1 MSVFLPFPNL
11 ASIAGQFHVKHALE
25 VAASGGHS
33 MALFG
38 GPGGGKT
45 LLARS
50 LTGLLPPNGQQRLP
64 PVVEGQDAMTW
75 VEEALCGH
83 TGLLERARH
92 GILLLDRLDCFGYS
106 ALQIQRL
113 ATVLDRMPDIQLILT
128 LQPCPCGRYG
138 DPVSECVCSACLIEH
153 HQRRMRA
160 LVERVAISVEIP
172 RLEYARHTDA
182 RPSEGSAQVAVRV
195 RDADQRQQQRF
206 IGECTVRNAGMDHA
220 QILRW
225 CELDPSAQK
234 LYKAAYQQLHFSSRA
249 ADSVLA
255 VARTIADLAASDRIQ
270 ANHLAEAIQYRPRWS
285 HAG

>member
-11 ASIAGQFHVKHALE
+11 SSIAGQFHAKRALE

-33 MALFG
+33 IALIG

-45 LLARS
+45 LLARA
-50 LTGLLPPNGQQRLP
+50 LRGLLPPSGQQRLP
-64 PVVEGQDAMTW
+64 SIMEGQDAMAW
-75 VEEALCGH
+75 VEAALCGQ
-83 TGLLERARH
+83 TGVLEQACH
-92 GILLLDRLDCFGYS
+92 GVLLLDRLNCFGYS
-106 ALQIQRL
+106 ALQVQRL
-113 ATVLDRMPDIQLILT
+113 ATVFDRIPDVQLALT

-172 RLEYARHTDA
+172 RLDYERHADA
-182 RPSEGSAQVAVRV
+182 RPHEDSAQVAARV
-195 RDADQRQQQRF
+195 RAADQRQQQRF
-206 IGECTVRNAGMDHA
+206 LGECTVRNAAMDHT

-249 ADSVLA
+249 ADSMLA
-255 VARTIADLAASDRIQ
+255 VARTIADLAESDLIQ
-270 ANHLAEAIQYRPRWS
+270 ANHLAEAIQYRSR
-285 HAG
+285 